1 MAVTGS
7 PNRQKTQKVRLATGE
22 MAVLNTI
29 QELQE
34 IPFEGSI
41 RKKTVG
47 VSKIHQEALEIHFAA
62 ATPEILKITIVL
74 AMTKTA
80 LNVKI
85 PGAVL
90 EEETHSEA
98 SILATGVVVIS
109 LAAGRIG
116 MQLKVLMSLLENK
129 AHQTGRIEKQLVS
142 IEYTA
147 ICFGFSPNPN
157 DTDRSFLESIPTPG
171 HQSLRD
177 NASTS
182 AAEKRCKLVLGTSFI
197 STSIYTTLHLNIP
210 APYAFL
216 ISSGLTHA
224 ESIQLPQLIISMDS
238 SNAPPTQKST
248 LEPGALYVQKL
259 PSGRPAFVRK
269 PVKIASA
276 KDLIAKAL
284 LHSGTMSHLLSRP
297 GKYYPFPVPEADRF
311 NVVSPSTIPR
321 ATHKSYGGYGKLPPI
336 GIRRTVRSL
345 RPINKALA
353 ENQTRRNDEEYRSR
367 DRQRRPYDDNS
378 PCCHERHLRHSH
390 SRNPRVHFTDD
401 DESDPSSAQKHS
413 SPNSKRKI
421 DEDDDFS
428 TSGEA
433 TQSKKPRVIGPMM
446 PPAHMIPQADDEGSS
461 SSDDDYG
468 PTLPPTKTAQ
478 LSPVHRDVS
487 DDETQ
492 IGPAPPASKPSK
504 RDDWMLRPPDQLD
517 FPSRVDPTKLR
528 NRKFNTGRAAGAT
541 AGKTGVSSTWTETA
555 EEKRK
560 RLENEVMGI
569 QAPAVSSAPTP
580 RGEPQSSAVS
590 KQVKEYNEKARN
602 KSLYS
607 QHQTKATD
615 IEKDD
620 PSARA
625 FDKEKDIR
633 GPSKINHAQRREL
646 LNKSSSN
653 ISSRFSGGKF
663 L

>member
-7 PNRQKTQKVRLATGE
+7 PNRQKTQKARLATGE
-22 MAVLNTI
+22 MAILNTK

-41 RKKTVG
+41 RKETVG

-74 AMTKTA
+74 TMMETA
-80 LNVKI
+80 LNAKI

-90 EEETHSEA
+90 EEEAHSEVT
-98 SILATGVVVIS
+98 ILATGVVVIS
-109 LAAGRIG
+109 PAAGRIG

-147 ICFGFSPNPN
+147 ICSDFLPNPN

-171 HQSLRD
+171 HQSLLG

-182 AAEKRCKLVLGTSFI
+182 ATEKRCKLVLGTSFI
-197 STSIYTTLHLNIP
+197 STSISTTLHLNIP
-210 APYAFL
+210 TPYVFL
-216 ISSGLTHA
+216 ISSGLTYA
-224 ESIQLPQLIISMDS
+224 ESIQLTPLILSMDS
-238 SNAPPTQKST
+238 SNAAPTQKST

-259 PSGRPAFVRK
+259 PSGRSAFVRK

-284 LHSGTMSHLLSRP
+284 LHSRTMSHLLSRP
-297 GKYYPFPVPEADRF
+297 VKYYPFPVSETDRF

-321 ATHKSYGGYGKLPPI
+321 TSF
-336 GIRRTVRSL
+336 
-345 RPINKALA
+345 
-353 ENQTRRNDEEYRSR
+353 
-367 DRQRRPYDDNS
+367 
-378 PCCHERHLRHSH
+378 HERGFPSHALSTESRNRCGEQHIHRMVYMPPQPANFIGSHAHLPSQFDRDTGNFRPSESGERH
-390 SRNPRVHFTDD
+390 SRNLRVHFTDD

-421 DEDDDFS
+421 DEDDEFP

-468 PTLPPTKTAQ
+468 PTLPPTKAAQ
-478 LSPVHRDVS
+478 LSPIHRDVS
-487 DDETQ
+487 DGDETQ

-541 AGKTGVSSTWTETA
+541 AGKPGVSSTWTETA

-569 QAPAVSSAPTP
+569 QAPAVSSVPTP

-633 GPSKINHAQRREL
+633 GPTKINHAQRREL